1 MIYPIRYYGDPIL
14 RKVATPVRRFDRAL
28 ATLAEDMI
36 ETMYHY
42 SGVGL
47 AAPQI
52 GVGKRLFVAL
62 ELGLVEHDGAEE
74 GTERNDDT
82 PLSTDEKRKR
92 WGVVREHVMVNP
104 IVLERRGEQFGQ
116 EGCLSVP
123 GIYVEAMRRDA
134 SVRVRF
140 QDLRGEQRELAAEG
154 HFAHVIQHE
163 LDHLD
168 GVLFFDRLPEDERQ
182 AFLERHRKA
191 LAEIQRDAKAQL
203 KQLKEQ
209 GLSAN
214 VR

>member
-1 MIYPIRYYGDPIL
+1 LIYPIRYYGDPIL
-14 RKVATPVRRFDRAL
+14 RKVATPVRRFDQAL
-28 ATLAEDMI
+28 ATLAADML

-52 GVGKRLFVAL
+52 GLGKRLFVAL
-62 ELGLVEHDGAEE
+62 ELGLVENDVDGDD
-74 GTERNDDT
+74 TRTDDDT

-104 IVLERRGEQFGQ
+104 IVLERRGQQFGQ
-116 EGCLSVP
+116 EGCLSIP
-123 GIYVEAMRRDA
+123 GIYVEALRRDA
-134 SVRVRF
+134 AVRVRF
-140 QDLRGEQRELAAEG
+140 QDVHGEHHELTAEG

-168 GVLFFDRLPEDERQ
+168 GVLFFDRLPEQERQ
-182 AFLERHRKA
+182 AFLEHHRKA

-203 KQLKEQ
+203 RQLKEQ
-209 GLSAN
+209 PLAN